1 MSRVTLATNVAG
13 RGTDIKPSREAL
25 NMGGLAVVGWGI
37 SHSRRIDEQL
47 RGRSG
52 KQGNPGT
59 SMFFSVEDEIVG
71 YPSEEEK
78 ELYALSV
85 WKLKGQ
91 GDW

>member
-52 KQGNPGT
+52 RQGNPGT
-59 SMFFSVEDEIVG
+59 SMFFFCRR
-71 YPSEEEK
+71 
-78 ELYALSV
+78 
-85 WKLKGQ
+85 
-91 GDW
+91 